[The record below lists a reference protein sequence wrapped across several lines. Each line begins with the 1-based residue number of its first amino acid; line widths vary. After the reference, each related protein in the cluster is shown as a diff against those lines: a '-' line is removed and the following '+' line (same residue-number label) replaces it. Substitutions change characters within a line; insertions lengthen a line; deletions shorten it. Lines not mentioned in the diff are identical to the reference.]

1 MWKIEIYNSDTRRW
15 TQYGR
20 ATADF
25 STAYKKVGSLQEAGN
40 RARLVKLEQAAAE
53 QEETK

>member
-20 ATADF
+20 ATTDF

-40 RARLVKLEQAAAE
+40 RARLVKFEQTAAE
-53 QEETK
+53 QEEAE